1 MPRYIDGFAH
11 PIPLNKLDQ
20 YQHLAAAV
28 AQIWKEH
35 GALDYQEWV
44 GDDMHL
50 EGTRS
55 FSEALSA
62 NSDEAILFGWLVFES
77 REARDLANARVAADP
92 RIAEL
97 MADAD
102 VGFDPQRMAYGGFLP
117 LEL

>member
-1 MPRYIDGFAH
+1 MPGYIDGFAH

-20 YQHLAAAV
+20 YQRLAAAV

-44 GDDMHL
+44 GDDMQL

-55 FSEALSA
+55 FSETLSA
-62 NSDEAILFGWLVFES
+62 SSDEAILFGWLVFES
-77 REARDLANARVAADP
+77 KETRDLANTRIAADP

-117 LEL
+117 LDL